1 MILDLDGFK
10 QYNDRF
16 GHPMGDSLLVRLAR
30 RLEVAAGRFDARVY
44 RLGGDEFAC

>member
-16 GHPMGDSLLVRLAR
+16 GHPMGDALLVRLAR
-30 RLEVAAGRFDARVY
+30 KLEVAARRFDTRVLPARW
-44 RLGGDEFAC
+44 G